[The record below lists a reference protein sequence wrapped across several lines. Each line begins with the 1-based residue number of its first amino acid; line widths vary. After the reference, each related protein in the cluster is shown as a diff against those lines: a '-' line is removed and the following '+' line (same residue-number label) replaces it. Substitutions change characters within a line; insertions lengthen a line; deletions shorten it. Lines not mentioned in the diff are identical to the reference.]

1 VSIESYLEKRIV
13 WGNLILT
20 KIDGNWLFIGT
31 DRRLSECSRIMKR
44 HGFDVLHYDGNDY
57 SEQLSDILDEFSP
70 NHIVFPILQMEGTIP
85 VSKINKDAILYP
97 GVTTHDWLASF
108 NEAGITVRPYLREV
122 EFIWENAVLTAEGF
136 LIEYYSSAKRRIS
149 GEHFHIAG
157 FGKVGKMTA
166 AVLSSLGAS
175 VTILARSPDQLGEA
189 AAIGYET
196 MLLPNDTVNL
206 TGILVNT
213 IPAKWLQVGT
223 DSTLRIYDL
232 ASAPGCL
239 RDNAPDEYYT
249 IHLGL
254 PGKHFPAD
262 AAKALSEALLRMN
275 SR

>member
-1 VSIESYLEKRIV
+1 M
-13 WGNLILT
+13 T
-20 KIDGNWLFIGT
+20 TIDGNWLFIGT
-31 DRRLSECSRIMKR
+31 DRRIFECSRIMKER
-44 HGFDVLHYDGNDY
+44 GFDVLHYEGNNY
-57 SEQLSDILDEFSP
+57 SDQLADILDEIAP
-70 NHIVFPILQMEGTIP
+70 THIVFPILQMEGTIP
-85 VSKINKDAILYP
+85 VDKINKTAILYP
-97 GVTTHDWLASF
+97 GMATNDWLAAF
-108 NEAGITVRPYLREV
+108 HDAGITIRPYLKEV
-122 EFIWENAVLTAEGF
+122 EFVWENAVLTAEGF
-136 LIEYYSSAKRRIS
+136 LLEYYQSSKRRIS

-189 AAIGYET
+189 ASSGYET
-196 MLLPNDTVNL
+196 MQLPTGMVDL
-206 TGILVNT
+206 KGILVNT
-213 IPAKWLQVGT
+213 IPAKWLDVGT

>member
-1 VSIESYLEKRIV
+1 M
-13 WGNLILT
+13 T
-20 KIDGNWLFIGT
+20 TIDENWLFIGT
-31 DRRLSECSRIMKR
+31 DRRLSECSRIMKQQ
-44 HGFDVLHYDGNDY
+44 GFDVFHYDRNVY
-57 SEQLSDILDEFSP
+57 SKQLSDILDEFSP
-70 NHIVFPILQMEGTIP
+70 KHIVFPILQMEGTIP
-85 VSKINKDAILYP
+85 VDKINKDTILYP
-97 GVTTHDWLASF
+97 GVASQDWLASF
-108 NEAGITVRPYLREV
+108 HDASITIRPYLKEV
-122 EFIWENAVLTAEGF
+122 QFVWENAVLTAEGF

-149 GEHFHIAG
+149 GEHFYIAG
-157 FGKVGKMTA
+157 FGKVGKATA

-175 VTILARSPDQLGEA
+175 VTILARSKEQLGEA
-189 AAIGYET
+189 AANGYKT
-196 MLLPNDTVNL
+196 MLLPADTVNV

-262 AAKALSEALLRMN
+262 AAMALSEALLRMN
-275 SR
+275 SK

>member
-1 VSIESYLEKRIV
+1 M
-13 WGNLILT
+13 ILT
-20 KIDGNWLFIGT
+20 TIDGKWLFIGT
-31 DRRLSECSRIMKR
+31 DRRLSECSRIMKQQ
-44 HGFDVLHYDGNDY
+44 GSNVFHYEGNNY
-57 SEQLSDILDEFSP
+57 SDHLSEILDEFSP
-70 NHIVFPILQMEGTIP
+70 THIVFPILQMEGTIP
-85 VSKINKDAILYP
+85 VSKINKDVILYT
-97 GVTTHDWLASF
+97 GMAADDWLAPF
-108 NEAGITVRPYLREV
+108 KEAGITIRPYLKEV
-122 EFIWENAVLTAEGF
+122 EFVWENAVLTAEGF

-149 GEHFHIAG
+149 GEHFYIAG
-157 FGKVGKMTA
+157 FGKVGKATA

-175 VTILARSPDQLGEA
+175 ITILARSRDQLGEA
-189 AAIGYET
+189 AANGYGT
-196 MLLPNDTVNL
+196 MLLPNDALHV

-223 DSTLRIYDL
+223 GFTLRIYDL

>member
-1 VSIESYLEKRIV
+1 M
-13 WGNLILT
+13 T
-20 KIDGNWLFIGT
+20 TIDGNWLFIGA
-31 DRRLSECSRIMKR
+31 DRRLAECSRIMKE
-44 HGFDVLHYDGNDY
+44 HGFAVHHYDGNDY
-57 SEQLSDILDEFSP
+57 SEQLADILDEFTP
-70 NHIVFPILQMEGTIP
+70 THIVFPILQMEGTIP
-85 VSKINKDAILYP
+85 VDKIAASAILYP
-97 GVTTHDWLASF
+97 GVASSDWLAPF
-108 NEAGITVRPYLREV
+108 TTAGITIRPYLKEV
-122 EFIWENAVLTAEGF
+122 EFVWENAVLTAEGF
-136 LIEYYSSAKRRIS
+136 LLEYYSSAKRRIS

-175 VTILARSPDQLGEA
+175 VTILARSEDQLGEA
-189 AAIGYET
+189 AAIGYKT
-196 MLLPNDTVNL
+196 MQLPTGIVDIE
-206 TGILVNT
+206 GILVNT
-213 IPAKWLQVGT
+213 IPAKWLQVET

-239 RDNAPDEYYT
+239 RANSPDEYYT